1 MHWMVAAIMVLAELL
16 IASIAYAQPDQHKKV
31 LVLYSTRRD
40 AQFSV
45 VGESELPRILDEG
58 LSRNLDY
65 YAEFIDV
72 TRFPDRTYRQGFR
85 DFLQVKYQGVRF
97 DLVLA
102 LQSAAVEFVNGLDI
116 PLVRETPLVFL
127 TNTSRTTRRPNSTGV
142 LHERNFLPTL
152 DLVRQLQPDV
162 RNLFIV
168 TGAAAADEDF
178 ENEIR
183 RQMPSSDARLSVTYL
198 SGMTSTDLEYR
209 LARLPPRSAVYH
221 VLVTEDGAGKKFHPL
236 DYVDRVSAAANAPT
250 YCWVDSAIGHGV
262 VGGSLYSQS
271 DAIARVGQLALRVL
285 AGESP
290 DSIPVAALN
299 LNRNEVDWRQLRRW
313 RLDERRLPSGTIV
326 RFQEPTPWDRY
337 SNYLLGGLALFMTQ
351 TVLITGL
358 LIQRRRRQ
366 RAEAELRANQHELR
380 QSYDRNRALGAR
392 LLRAQESERSRIAG
406 ELHDD
411 ICQRMLVLTV
421 ELELLGRANRHQG
434 PAAEALTVARDISKS
449 LHELSHRL
457 HPTRLRM
464 LGLVA
469 ALEHLCV
476 EMSRAGFTI
485 TFTHDLVPPTLAP
498 EVMLC
503 LFRVV
508 QEALQN
514 AIKHSKAKDVS
525 VHLGYDGDGLT
536 VTIVDSGVGFDVE
549 AAWGNGVGLVSMVE
563 RLEAI
568 GGTLRIDSRRGEGTR
583 LTASVVTD
591 LARDT
596 DQSPSEAA
604 SVSENSSTSTS
615 TYGVGM

>member
-1 MHWMVAAIMVLAELL
+1 MVAAIMVLAELL

-142 LHERNFLPTL
+142 LHECHFLPTL

-209 LARLPPRSAVYH
+209 LGRLPPRSAVYH

-250 YCWVDSAIGHGV
+250 YCWVESAMNRGI
-262 VGGSLYSQS
+262 VGGNLYSQ
-271 DAIARVGQLALRVL
+271 AEAVTRVGQLALRVL
-285 AGESP
+285 HGDRPAG
-290 DSIPVAALN
+290 INTTAVN
-299 LNRNEVDWRQLRRW
+299 LNSIQIDWRQLRRW
-313 RLDERRLPSGTIV
+313 GIDERRLPAEAAI
-326 RFQEPTPWDRY
+326 RFREPTLW
-337 SNYLLGGLALFMTQ
+337 
-351 TVLITGL
+351 
-358 LIQRRRRQ
+358 
-366 RAEAELRANQHELR
+366 
-380 QSYDRNRALGAR
+380 
-392 LLRAQESERSRIAG
+392 
-406 ELHDD
+406 
-411 ICQRMLVLTV
+411 
-421 ELELLGRANRHQG
+421 
-434 PAAEALTVARDISKS
+434 
-449 LHELSHRL
+449 
-457 HPTRLRM
+457 
-464 LGLVA
+464 
-469 ALEHLCV
+469 
-476 EMSRAGFTI
+476 
-485 TFTHDLVPPTLAP
+485 
-498 EVMLC
+498 
-503 LFRVV
+503 
-508 QEALQN
+508 
-514 AIKHSKAKDVS
+514 
-525 VHLGYDGDGLT
+525 
-536 VTIVDSGVGFDVE
+536 
-549 AAWGNGVGLVSMVE
+549 
-563 RLEAI
+563 
-568 GGTLRIDSRRGEGTR
+568 
-583 LTASVVTD
+583 
-591 LARDT
+591 
-596 DQSPSEAA
+596 
-604 SVSENSSTSTS
+604 
-615 TYGVGM
+615 